1 MTLLFKEPIGS
12 GEVVTG
18 GSAALS
24 LTAFVVSE
32 ALWIIYDFQGFSTG

>member
-1 MTLLFKEPIGS
+1 MTLLSKEPSGP

-18 GSAALS
+18 GSAALPI
-24 LTAFVVSE
+24 TAFVSE